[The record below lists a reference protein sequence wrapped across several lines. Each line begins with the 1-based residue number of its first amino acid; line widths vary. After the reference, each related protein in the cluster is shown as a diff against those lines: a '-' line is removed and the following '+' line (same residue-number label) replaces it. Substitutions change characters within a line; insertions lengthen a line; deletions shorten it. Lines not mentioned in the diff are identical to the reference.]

1 MILDLGILELEILDL
16 RSQIHKSKILFFQSE
31 GLRSKIYK
39 YKILFLRSKSL
50 RSKISNLLGES
61 EARYMLIT
69 CSAFINYL
77 TAKHETKQ

>member
-1 MILDLGILELEILDL
+1 MILDLGILDFVITY
-16 RSQIHKSKILFFQSE
+16 
-31 GLRSKIYK
+31 LRSKIS
-39 YKILFLRSKSL
+39 ILQFIGL